1 MRQHIRYILLL
12 LCPVL
17 VSLSTQAENRGV
29 PYLENF
35 TAEDYNAH
43 NRNYDVVCDSHGT
56 VYVANFEGLLYY
68 DGATWRK
75 IHTTDINRITRV
87 ARDKQDRIW
96 VGGYNVFGYLE
107 ATKNGQLAIKYI
119 GSSGGKNNFGE
130 INDIVFGENDVFF
143 YNTENIR
150 YALNGTHIQQSAVQD
165 RKGQQINTVSTL
177 KIGNTI
183 LQATERD
190 GVMIKAGKMVQH
202 ITVEDGLCSNSVS
215 HITYDGKNTVWGTT
229 DKGIF
234 ALEIP
239 SPYTHLTEAQGLRGE
254 VYSIAQSGDILYI
267 GTTQGL
273 FKLENGKVS
282 LIPGIDVACWQL
294 ADIGNSTL
302 LAATSV
308 GLYKIKGQSITR
320 LLDSNCT
327 AVCQDKDGTIYL
339 CELDCVSK
347 ITPNGQYSKISE
359 LEKGA
364 KIHIV
369 NGVLQVETLFGELW
383 NITINGRHVSTLIRK
398 TADVNAPML
407 DFSDRKGR
415 RWLTNADGKGLTLD
429 KSNKAKYKDLQER
442 ITPLSNTLIQAFA
455 LTDDESLWIGGE
467 YGAIQ
472 CSLEKLQE
480 NQGYAKKG
488 AIYIREVTIMNDSVI
503 WGGYSQGS
511 LTPIHTLKN
520 INLDPEYHS
529 ITIYFSVENNSIFS
543 PSLYRYRIN
552 GGTWSNWT
560 TETFARFNNMAY
572 GDTHFEVEA
581 MDLFGNISER
591 ASVNWTRAYPFY
603 LRWWAMLIY
612 ALIALYAV
620 KRIMAYRTK
629 QLEKAKKQ
637 LESVV
642 EERTAELSTALDNLE
657 EKNRVLK
664 DTQNELIRM
673 ERTATAGKLTQG
685 LIDRILNPINYIN
698 NFSKLTNGLANDLAE
713 DIEDEKVNM
722 GEENYDDC
730 MDIIDMIQQN
740 LSKIEEHGV
749 NTTRTL
755 RAMETML
762 NNTVGTPRETNMS
775 QLCKQAVDVTNEYH
789 KTQLEAMKFSI
800 KAILP
805 HEDIMVTTDPESI
818 NKSLLALLNNAVYA
832 VTKKFQREAYDA
844 EITLTLSKLD
854 DKHVEIII
862 HDNGIGMEEAIQSK
876 VFDPFFTTKPTGEAS
891 GVGLYL
897 VREIIQALNGAIS
910 LQSRKDEFCDIL
922 IML

>member
-1 MRQHIRYILLL
+1 MRQHCRYILLL
-12 LCPVL
+12 LCSVL
-17 VSLSTQAENRGV
+17 VSLCAQAENRGV

-35 TAEDYNAH
+35 TAEDYGAH
-43 NRNYDVVCDSHGT
+43 SRNYDVVCDSHGT

-75 IHTTDINRITRV
+75 VHTTDINRVTQV
-87 ARDKQDRIW
+87 ARDKHDRIW
-96 VGGYNVFGYLE
+96 IGGYNVFGYLE
-107 ATKNGQLAIKYI
+107 ASENGQLQIKYI
-119 GSSGGKNNFGE
+119 ETNGGKNNFGE
-130 INDIVFGENDVFF
+130 ISDIVFNDDDVFF
-143 YNTENIR
+143 YNTENVR
-150 YALNGTHIQQSAVQD
+150 YALNGTHIQQSVLQD
-165 RKGQQINTVSTL
+165 RNGQPLDTVSVLNINNLTL
-177 KIGNTI
+177 KATQRGGVTISTGN
-183 LQATERD
+183 
-190 GVMIKAGKMVQH
+190 MVQH

-215 HITYDGKNTVWGTT
+215 HITYDGRHTVWGTT

-254 VYSIAQSGDILYI
+254 VYSIAQSENILYI

-273 FKLENGKVS
+273 YRLINGKVS
-282 LIPGIDVACWQL
+282 LVPGIDVACWQL
-294 ADIGNSTL
+294 LDTGNSTI
-302 LAATSV
+302 LAATSL
-308 GLYKIKGQSITR
+308 GLYKIHGQSIDR
-320 LLDSNCT
+320 ILENNCT
-327 AVCQDKDGTIYL
+327 AVCQDKDNTIYV

-347 ITPNGQYSKISE
+347 ISPSGQYTKISE

-369 NGVLQVETLFGELW
+369 NGALQVETLFGELW
-383 NITINGRHVSTLIRK
+383 SITINGRHVSTLVRK
-398 TADVNAPML
+398 TADVNVPTLNVVDDM
-407 DFSDRKGR
+407 GR
-415 RWLTNADGKGLTLD
+415 HWMTDADGKGLTLD
-429 KSNKAKYKDLQER
+429 NQSKAKYKNLQQW
-442 ITPLSNTLIQAFA
+442 ITPLSNTMIQAIAFNGNG
-455 LTDDESLWIGGE
+455 SLWVGGE
-467 YGAIQ
+467 YGVIQ
-472 CSLEKLQE
+472 CDLGVLKDS
-480 NQGYAKKG
+480 NYAIKK
-488 AIYIREVTIMNDSVI
+488 APVYIREVTIMNDSVV
-503 WGGYSQGS
+503 WGGYEKGS
-511 LTPIHTLKN
+511 LKPIQKVKN
-520 INLDPEYHS
+520 ITLDPEYHS
-529 ITIYFSVENNSIFS
+529 ITIYFSVPDNSIFS
-543 PSLYRYRIN
+543 PSVYRYRIN
-552 GGTWSNWT
+552 GGSWSNWT
-560 TETFARFNNMAY
+560 TDTYAQFNNMAY
-572 GDTHFEVEA
+572 GDTFFEVEA

-603 LRWWAMLIY
+603 MRWWAMLIY

-620 KRIMAYRTK
+620 KQIMAYRTK

-722 GEENYDDC
+722 GEDNYEDC
-730 MDIIDMIQQN
+730 MDIIDMMQQN
-740 LSKIEEHGV
+740 LNKIEEHGV

-789 KTQLEAMKFSI
+789 KTQLEAMHFSI

-832 VTKKFQREAYDA
+832 VTKKFQREAYNA
-844 EITLTLSKLD
+844 EITLALSKLD

-910 LQSRKDEFCDIL
+910 LQSRKDEFCDFL

>member
-1 MRQHIRYILLL
+1 MRQHCRYILLL
-12 LCPVL
+12 LCQML
-17 VSLSTQAENRGV
+17 VSLCMQAENRGV
-29 PYLENF
+29 PYIENF

-43 NRNYDVVCDSHGT
+43 SRNYDVVCDSHGT

-87 ARDKQDRIW
+87 ARDKKDRIW
-96 VGGYNVFGYLE
+96 VGGYNVIGYLE
-107 ATKNGQLAIKYI
+107 ATESGQLTIKYVNS
-119 GSSGGKNNFGE
+119 GSGKNNFGE
-130 INDIVFGENDVFF
+130 ISDIVFGDNDVYF
-143 YNTENIR
+143 YNSDNVR
-150 YALNGTHIQQSAVQD
+150 YALNGTHVQQSAVQD
-165 RKGQQINTVSTL
+165 RKGQPIDTVCTL
-177 KIGNTI
+177 NIGNTI
-183 LQATERD
+183 LQATERG
-190 GVMIKAGKMVQH
+190 GVTIRVGKMVQH
-202 ITVEDGLCSNSVS
+202 ITVEDGLCSNSVNR
-215 HITYDGKNTVWGTT
+215 ITYDGKHTVWGTT
-229 DKGIF
+229 DKGVF
-234 ALEIP
+234 AMEIP

-254 VYSIAQSGDILYI
+254 VYSMAQSEDILYI

-273 FKLENGKVS
+273 FRLENGKVS
-282 LIPGIDVACWQL
+282 LVPGIDVACWQL
-294 ADIGNSTL
+294 LNIGNSTL

-308 GLYKIKGQSITR
+308 GLYKIKGQEITR

-327 AVCQDKDGTIYL
+327 AVCQDKNGTVYL

-347 ITPNGQYSKISE
+347 ITQNGQYSKISE
-359 LEKGA
+359 LEKGV
-364 KIHIV
+364 KIRIV

-383 NITINGRHVSTLIRK
+383 NITVNGRHVSTLVRK

-407 DFSDRKGR
+407 SFTDKTGR
-415 RWLTNADGKGLTLD
+415 NWLTDADGKGLTLD
-429 KSNKAKYKDLQER
+429 KSNRAKHKDLQER
-442 ITPLSNTLIQAFA
+442 ITPLSNTLIQAFT
-455 LTDDESLWIGGE
+455 LTDDESLWIGGV

-472 CSLEKLQE
+472 CSLKKLQE
-480 NQGYAKKG
+480 NQEYAKKG

-503 WGGYSQGS
+503 WGGYTQGA
-511 LTPIHTLKN
+511 LAPIETLKN
-520 INLDPEYHS
+520 ITLNPEYHS
-529 ITIYFSVENNSIFS
+529 ITIYFSVEDNSIFS

-560 TETFARFNNMAY
+560 TEPFARFNNMAY

-581 MDLFGNISER
+581 MNLFGNISER

-612 ALIALYAV
+612 FLIALYAV
-620 KRIMAYRTK
+620 KQVMAYRTK
-629 QLEKAKKQ
+629 QLEKAKEQ

-664 DTQNELIRM
+664 DTQNELVRM

-698 NFSKLTNGLANDLAE
+698 NFSKLTNGLANDLAA

-755 RAMETML
+755 RAMEAML
-762 NNTVGTPRETNMS
+762 NNTIGTPREVNIS
-775 QLCKQAVDVTNEYH
+775 QLCRQAVEVTNEYH
-789 KTQLEAMKFSI
+789 KTQMEAMKFCI
-800 KAILP
+800 RAIMP
-805 HEDIMVTTDPESI
+805 EKDIMHTTDPESI
-818 NKSLLALLNNAVYA
+818 NKALLALLNNAVYA
-832 VTKKFQREAYDA
+832 VTKKFQREPYDA
-844 EITLTLSKLD
+844 EITLTLSSID
-854 DKHVEIII
+854 ERHVEIVI
-862 HDNGIGMEEAIQSK
+862 HDNGIGMEETIQSK
-876 VFDPFFTTKPTGEAS
+876 VFDPFFTTKPTNEAS
-891 GVGLYL
+891 GVGLFL
-897 VREIIQALNGAIS
+897 VREIIQTLNGAIS
-910 LQSRKDEFCDIL
+910 LQSRKDEFCNFL